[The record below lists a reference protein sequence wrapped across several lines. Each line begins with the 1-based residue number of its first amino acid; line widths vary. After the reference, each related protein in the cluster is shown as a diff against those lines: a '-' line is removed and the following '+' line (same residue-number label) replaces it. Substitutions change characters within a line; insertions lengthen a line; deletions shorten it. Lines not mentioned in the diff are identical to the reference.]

1 MEHAIDIKFKLNES
15 LYNRD
20 PQDTELGRK
29 IIKNSIE
36 LMDEIGFE
44 AFTFR
49 KLAKRISS
57 TEKSV
62 YRYFENKHFLL
73 LFLTSWYW
81 EWVYYLISINTKS
94 LFDPREK
101 LKIAIENIVY
111 ATSENPLTTYVN
123 ENILHRI
130 IINEGSKSY
139 HTYAVDDENKAGLF
153 LSYKLLV
160 EMVAKFIKK
169 INPKFKYATSLSSNL
184 FEMANNQIYFAHHL
198 PRLTSINKSKRLEKE
213 LIKMLNL
220 FAERLLVP

>member
-1 MEHAIDIKFKLNES
+1 MEHTIDIKFKLNES

-20 PQDTELGRK
+20 PQDTDLGRK
-29 IIKNSIE
+29 IIKHSIE

-44 AFTFR
+44 AFTFK
-49 KLAKRISS
+49 KLAHRISS

-81 EWVYYLISINTKS
+81 EWVHYLISSNTRAIQ
-94 LFDPREK
+94 DPRK
-101 LKIAIENIVY
+101 QLDVVIENIVY
-111 ATSENPLTTYVN
+111 ATSENLLTSYVN
-123 ENILHRI
+123 ENLLHKI

-139 HTYAVDDENKAGLF
+139 HTCSVDAENKAGLF

-160 EMVAKFIKK
+160 EMVVKIIKR

-184 FEMANNQIYFAHHL
+184 FEMANNQIYFAQHL
-198 PRLTSINKSKRLEKE
+198 PRLTSIQNSKKSENE
-213 LIKMLNL
+213 LIKMLIL
-220 FAERLLVP
+220 FSEKLLSP

>member
-1 MEHAIDIKFKLNES
+1 MEHTIDIKFKLNES

-20 PQDTELGRK
+20 PQDTDLGRK
-29 IIKNSIE
+29 IIKHSIE

-44 AFTFR
+44 AFTFK
-49 KLAKRISS
+49 KLAHRISS

-81 EWVYYLISINTKS
+81 EWVHYLISSNTRAIQ
-94 LFDPREK
+94 DPRK
-101 LKIAIENIVY
+101 QLDVVIENIVY
-111 ATSENPLTTYVN
+111 ATSENLLTTYVN
-123 ENILHRI
+123 ENLLHKI

-139 HTYAVDDENKAGLF
+139 HTCSVDAENKAGLF

-160 EMVAKFIKK
+160 EMVVKIIKR

-184 FEMANNQIYFAHHL
+184 FEMANNQIYFAQHL
-198 PRLTSINKSKRLEKE
+198 PRLTSIQNSKKSENE
-213 LIKMLNL
+213 LIKMLIL
-220 FAERLLVP
+220 FSEKLLSP

>member
-1 MEHAIDIKFKLNES
+1 MEHVIDIKFRLNKS

-29 IIKNSIE
+29 IIKHSIE

-44 AFTFR
+44 SFTFK
-49 KLAKRISS
+49 KLASRISS

-62 YRYFENKHFLL
+62 YRYFENKHLLL

-81 EWVYYLISINTKS
+81 EWVYYLIKSNTRTINDPKQQ
-94 LFDPREK
+94 LF
-101 LKIAIENIVY
+101 IVIENIVY
-111 ATSENPLTTYVN
+111 ATSENPMTTYVN
-123 ENILHRI
+123 ENMLHRI

-153 LSYKLLV
+153 LSYELLV
-160 EMVAKFIKK
+160 EMVAKIIKK
-169 INPKFKYATSLSSNL
+169 INPKFKYATSLTSNI
-184 FEMANNQIYFAHHL
+184 FEMANNQIYFAQHL
-198 PRLTSINKSKRLEKE
+198 PRLTSLKKVDNCEKE

-220 FAERLLVP
+220 FAEKLLTP